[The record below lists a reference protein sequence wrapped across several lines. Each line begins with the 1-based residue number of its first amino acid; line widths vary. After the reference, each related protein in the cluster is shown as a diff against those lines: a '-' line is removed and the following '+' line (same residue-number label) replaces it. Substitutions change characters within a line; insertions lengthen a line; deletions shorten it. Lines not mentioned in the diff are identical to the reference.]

1 MASVC
6 LLSLLLR
13 ASFLS
18 SFCLTAKNSVRN
30 HAPMKAASTEEY
42 SLPPIAWTPSVK
54 SGARD
59 AAFGPLK
66 QYCPSTSEVIR
77 RKTRTVTAGQVKF
90 GSDHRIVRQTMATT
104 STADVEA
111 SVEQIIR

>member
-54 SGARD
+54 SGARE
-59 AAFGPLK
+59 
-66 QYCPSTSEVIR
+66 SEVIR
-77 RKTRTVTAGQVKF
+77 RKMWTVTAGQVKL

-104 STADVEA
+104 SLAEIAFERLTEVVSDIYV
-111 SVEQIIR
+111 V